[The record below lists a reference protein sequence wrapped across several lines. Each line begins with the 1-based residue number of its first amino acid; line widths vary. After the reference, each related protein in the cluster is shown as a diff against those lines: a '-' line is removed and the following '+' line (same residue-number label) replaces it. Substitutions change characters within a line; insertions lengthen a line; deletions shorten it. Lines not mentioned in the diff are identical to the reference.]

1 MGAVSSPPAAAA
13 PPGAG
18 EPPARAPLS
27 HARARGPR
35 DRTWAFLLPA
45 YGAIVAVVGIP
56 VVYSL
61 WLSFHQWKLATFK
74 KGVPFVGLDNYA
86 SVLADDGF
94 WHSLQVTLTFTLA
107 ALAIEMVLG
116 TALAVL
122 LDQEFR
128 GRRGIRILLLLP
140 MFVTN
145 VVIGLIWRILLSYDF
160 GVVNWFLSLLGLPK
174 VAWLGDPGLALW
186 SLVIVDVWNTTAF
199 VTLLVLAGLQGVPD
213 EPRQA
218 ARVDGASSWQV
229 FRHVTLPLLRPVL
242 FVAIV
247 WRTIDLFRIFD
258 VVFSLTGGGP
268 YNATETISLYAYN
281 QGFAS
286 FNLGL
291 ASAISYLIII
301 GLAVLLAIEARLF
314 GRRST

>member
-1 MGAVSSPPAAAA
+1 MNDG
-13 PPGAG
+13 GHTTE
-18 EPPARAPLS
+18 EPSRSADKTARI
-27 HARARGPR
+27 RGPR

-45 YGAIVAVVGIP
+45 YGAILAVVGIP

-61 WLSFHQWKLATFK
+61 YLSFHQWKLTTFQ

-86 SVLADDGF
+86 RAIADDGF
-94 WHSLQVTLTFTLA
+94 WHSLQLTIGFMLV
-107 ALAIEMVLG
+107 ALSIELVLG
-116 TALAVL
+116 IGLAVL
-122 LDQEFR
+122 LDQAFK
-128 GRRGIRILLLLP
+128 GRRTVLILLLLP

-145 VVIGLIWRILLSYDF
+145 VVIGLIWRILLSFDF
-160 GVVNWFLSLLGLPK
+160 GVLNWLFSLIGLPR

-199 VTLLVLAGLQGVPD
+199 VALLVLAGLAAVPE

-229 FRHVTLPLLRPVL
+229 FRHITLPLLKPVI
-242 FVAIV
+242 FVAVV

-258 VVFSLTGGGP
+258 VVYSLTGGGP

-286 FNLGL
+286 FNLGF
-291 ASAISYLIII
+291 ASAVSYLIILT
-301 GLAVLLAIEARLF
+301 LAIILAIEYRLL

>member
-1 MGAVSSPPAAAA
+1 MTGT
-13 PPGAG
+13 GTTG
-18 EPPARAPLS
+18 EPIRPAGRL
-27 HARARGPR
+27 ARVRGPR

-45 YGAIVAVVGIP
+45 YGAILAVVGVP

-61 WLSFHQWKLATFK
+61 YLSFHQWKIATFQ
-74 KGVPFVGLDNYA
+74 KGVPFVGLENYA
-86 SVLADDGF
+86 RAIGDDAF
-94 WHSLQVTLTFTLA
+94 WHSLQLTIGFLVVALA
-107 ALAIEMVLG
+107 AEVVLG
-116 TALAVL
+116 IALAVL
-122 LDQEFR
+122 LDQAFK
-128 GRRGIRILLLLP
+128 GRRTALILLLLP

-160 GVVNWFLSLLGLPK
+160 GVLNWLLSLVGLPK

-199 VTLLVLAGLQGVPD
+199 VALLVLAGLAAVPD

-229 FRHVTLPLLRPVL
+229 FRLITLPLLRPVI
-242 FVAIV
+242 FVAVV

-258 VVFSLTGGGP
+258 VVYSLTGGGP

-281 QGFAS
+281 EGFAS
-286 FNLGL
+286 FNLGF
-291 ASAISYLIII
+291 ASAVSYLII
-301 GLAVLLAIEARLF
+301 LVLLVILAIEYRLL

>member
-1 MGAVSSPPAAAA
+1 MTGT
-13 PPGAG
+13 GTTG
-18 EPPARAPLS
+18 EPIRPAGRL
-27 HARARGPR
+27 ARVRGPR

-45 YGAIVAVVGIP
+45 YGAILAVVGVP

-61 WLSFHQWKLATFK
+61 SLSFHQWKIATFQ
-74 KGVPFVGLDNYA
+74 KGVPFVGLENYA
-86 SVLADDGF
+86 RAIGDDAF
-94 WHSLQVTLTFTLA
+94 WHSLQLTIGFLVVALA
-107 ALAIEMVLG
+107 AEVVLG
-116 TALAVL
+116 IALAVL
-122 LDQEFR
+122 LDQAFK
-128 GRRGIRILLLLP
+128 GRRTALILLLLP

-160 GVVNWFLSLLGLPK
+160 GVLNWLFSLVGLPK

-199 VTLLVLAGLQGVPD
+199 VALLVLAGLAAVPD

-229 FRHVTLPLLRPVL
+229 FRLITLPLLRPVI
-242 FVAIV
+242 FVAVV

-258 VVFSLTGGGP
+258 VVYSLTGGGP

-281 QGFAS
+281 EGFAS
-286 FNLGL
+286 FNLGF
-291 ASAISYLIII
+291 ASAVSYLII
-301 GLAVLLAIEARLF
+301 LVLLVILAIEYRLL

>member
-1 MGAVSSPPAAAA
+1 MTK
-13 PPGAG
+13 
-18 EPPARAPLS
+18 ARTSEESGRPTGTL
-27 HARARGPR
+27 ARARGPR

-45 YGAIVAVVGIP
+45 YGAILAVVGIP

-61 WLSFHQWKLATFK
+61 YLSFHQWKLTTFQ

-86 SVLADDGF
+86 RAIADDGF
-94 WHSLQVTLTFTLA
+94 WHSLQLTIGFMVV
-107 ALAIEMVLG
+107 ALVVEVVLG
-116 TALAVL
+116 IALAVL
-122 LDQEFR
+122 LDQAFR
-128 GRRGIRILLLLP
+128 GRRTVLILLLLP

-160 GVVNWFLSLLGLPK
+160 GILNWLLSLVGIGK

-186 SLVIVDVWNTTAF
+186 SLVLLDVWNTTAF
-199 VTLLVLAGLQGVPD
+199 VALLVLAGLAAVPD

-229 FRHVTLPLLRPVL
+229 FRLITLPLLKPVI
-242 FVAIV
+242 FVAVV

-258 VVFSLTGGGP
+258 VVYTLTGGGP

-286 FNLGL
+286 FNLGF
-291 ASAISYLIII
+291 ASAVSYLIILSLLVI
-301 GLAVLLAIEARLF
+301 LAVEYRLL
-314 GRRST
+314 GRPST

>member
-1 MGAVSSPPAAAA
+1 M
-13 PPGAG
+13 
-18 EPPARAPLS
+18 
-27 HARARGPR
+27 
-35 DRTWAFLLPA
+35 PA
-45 YGAIVAVVGIP
+45 YGAILAVVGIP

-61 WLSFHQWKLATFK
+61 YLSFHQWKLTTFQ

-86 SVLADDGF
+86 RAIADDGF
-94 WHSLQVTLTFTLA
+94 WHSLQLTVGFMVV
-107 ALAIEMVLG
+107 ALLIELVLG
-116 TALAVL
+116 IGLAVL
-122 LDQEFR
+122 LDQAFK
-128 GRRGIRILLLLP
+128 GRRTVLILLLLP

-160 GVVNWFLSLLGLPK
+160 GVLNWLLSLLGLPK

-199 VTLLVLAGLQGVPD
+199 VALLVLAGLAAVPD

-218 ARVDGASSWQV
+218 ARVDGASPWQV
-229 FRHVTLPLLRPVL
+229 FRHITLPLLKPVI
-242 FVAIV
+242 FVAVV

-258 VVFSLTGGGP
+258 VVYSLTGGGP

-286 FNLGL
+286 FNLGF
-291 ASAISYLIII
+291 ASAVSYLIILS
-301 GLAVLLAIEARLF
+301 LAIILAIEYRLL